1 MGKKAVNNAQ
11 SWGWGEEVVVQEASV
26 EKPGW
31 VEFAA
36 VCLGSFAGHLC
47 AAGHV

>member
-1 MGKKAVNNAQ
+1 MPFSRPELGV
-11 SWGWGEEVVVQEASV
+11 GGEGVVQEASV

-47 AAGHV
+47 PAGHV